1 MAKKCGPRKYSDGGK
16 VLEREYGAGKPTFL
30 KAVGARLGMGDGYGK
45 TKPQMTRQTLTRD
58 TATGK
63 TSKGPVEKIDVSNV
77 ARGGFESAMQKR
89 KKMLDDT

>member
-45 TKPQMTRQTLTRD
+45 AGPKRMNVGN
-58 TATGK
+58 ATG
-63 TSKGPVEKIDVSNV
+63 TIGSVVS
-77 ARGGFESAMQKR
+77 KR
-89 KKMLDDT
+89 KKMLDDV